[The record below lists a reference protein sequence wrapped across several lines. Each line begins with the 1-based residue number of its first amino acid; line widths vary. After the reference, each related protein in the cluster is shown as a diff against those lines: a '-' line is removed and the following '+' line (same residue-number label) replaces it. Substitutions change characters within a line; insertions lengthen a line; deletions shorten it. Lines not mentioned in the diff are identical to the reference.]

1 MPRFNVSK
9 ISFFPLCFF
18 LTAWLGGK
26 PHFIEI
32 AVTGVVDSLVD
43 LGA

>member
-1 MPRFNVSK
+1 MGVESALIDSHWK
-9 ISFFPLCFF
+9 ISEPADALNS
-18 LTAWLGGK
+18 GK